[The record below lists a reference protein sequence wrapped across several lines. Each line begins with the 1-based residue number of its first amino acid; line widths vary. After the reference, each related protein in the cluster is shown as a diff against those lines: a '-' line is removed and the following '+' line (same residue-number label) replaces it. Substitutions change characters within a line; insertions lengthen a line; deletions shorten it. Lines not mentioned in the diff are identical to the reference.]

1 MEEREAKVKKH
12 FLLTEIVITYHG
24 KVKFL
29 VHMCVYTS
37 TRLLI
42 IGNRLTLTDYFM
54 HALNFQIPTWLHLC
68 CP

>member
-42 IGNRLTLTDYFM
+42 IGLF
-54 HALNFQIPTWLHLC
+54 HACLKSSNHYMTSLVLSIIQC
-68 CP
+68 